1 MKQLKSNGCSS
12 LRKRMPKMKEV
23 MLVHVKTENQ
33 LVYIFT
39 KPLKL
44 EDIRIRRL
52 RERFGVYK
60 IN

>member
-1 MKQLKSNGCSS
+1 
-12 LRKRMPKMKEV
+12 MKEV